1 MNIEKLFLLNKTELI
16 KYLFIS
22 LIIALLSSNVLTI
35 EHPLYISII
44 TLLIFFIIIVIQIKR
59 DEKKDK
65 QNNNNN
71 IEDIVKQEE
80 GFRIITKLCE
90 NNKIS
95 DESPFENLTEE
106 EIKDKLNYL
115 YYATSHP
122 FKPNSYSNWKKT
134 TTHYNIN
141 PSNSVKHLEISKKDY
156 PDLSS
161 DQINADDCM
170 NHKSTPLSCN
180 QKSPMIL
187 NSMIK
192 EDFSKPKSLL
202 KNINIPLFKNIPNNS
217 IIEGKPYDSSEDL
230 CSSCVV

>member
-1 MNIEKLFLLNKTELI
+1 MNIGKIFFLNKTELI

-22 LIIALLSSNVLTI
+22 LIISLLLSNILII

-59 DEKKDK
+59 DEKKEK
-65 QNNNNN
+65 QNNN

-80 GFRIITKLCE
+80 ESFRVITNLCE
-90 NNKIS
+90 NNKIP
-95 DESPFENLTEE
+95 DESPFENLTKE

-122 FKPNSYSNWKKT
+122 FKPKSYNNWKKT
-134 TTHYNIN
+134 SKHYIMN
-141 PSNSVKHLEISKKDY
+141 PPNSLKHLEISKIEY
-156 PDLSS
+156 PDLSL
-161 DQINADDCM
+161 DQINVDDCM
-170 NHKSTPLSCN
+170 NHKSRPLSCN
-180 QKSPMIL
+180 QENPMIL
-187 NSMIK
+187 NKIK

-202 KNINIPLFKNIPNNS
+202 EELKTPLFKNIPNNNVV
-217 IIEGKPYDSSEDL
+217 EGKPYDSSEDL

>member
-22 LIIALLSSNVLTI
+22 LIIALLLSNILTI

-59 DEKKDK
+59 DEKKEK
-65 QNNNNN
+65 QNNNN

-80 GFRIITKLCE
+80 ESFRVVTKLCE

-122 FKPNSYSNWKKT
+122 FKPKSYNNWKKT
-134 TTHYNIN
+134 SAHYIMN
-141 PSNSVKHLEISKKDY
+141 PPNSLKHLEISKIDY
-156 PDLSS
+156 PKLSS
-161 DQINADDCM
+161 EQINVDDCM
-170 NHKSTPLSCN
+170 NHKSRPLSCN
-180 QKSPMIL
+180 QENPMIL
-187 NSMIK
+187 NKIK

-202 KNINIPLFKNIPNNS
+202 KNITKPLFKNIPNNN
-217 IIEGKPYDSSEDL
+217 IVKGKPYDSSEDL